1 METHSVQ
8 TFSTPTTLQTD
19 LSLLLR
25 ALNTRF
31 SQARE
36 AIDPGR
42 LKQILGHPHLSEYTP
57 RQTLRGLD
65 KCVPACGRYAQTL
78 FTRTVLQDHH
88 YQREQMIANCE
99 EIFEALAAE
108 NPVAVAQELP
118 RVDFKRITTDEFFET
133 YVQRPHPVV
142 IENVGHD
149 PSMYQLDAL
158 VARYGDDIV
167 PMMRI
172 DNGQNYDGP
181 LSDLLEGKSYLA
193 NSDRLFVNHPEL
205 VDNLYSAKF
214 TDYTRMTRISSQ
226 LFISNGGAGSPSHFG
241 KIANTFYQL
250 EGMKKW
256 SLVDPA
262 FLYLVYPLLLPGD
275 AVTALHWQ
283 DETDH
288 ERCPLFRFCPRYE
301 TVLRP
306 GDVLWNPYYWFHS
319 VKNITK
325 RSVAVADRWFGT
337 PGKDFQSP
345 LPLYDLATTLCPQSV
360 DMDTYIQWMMI
371 QQNIT
376 KKQIPWYEKV
386 SHGRRYQAFDSAYNA
401 AAWGLQPP
409 DLSKGVFHH
418 PD

>member
-1 METHSVQ
+1 MQ
-8 TFSTPTTLQTD
+8 TLISRPGVRSD

-25 ALNTRF
+25 ALSTRINE
-31 SQARE
+31 ARQ
-36 AIDPGR
+36 AIDHTR
-42 LKQILGHPHLSEYTP
+42 LEKILLQPHLSEYVP
-57 RQTLRGLD
+57 QQVLRGLD
-65 KCVPACGRYAQTL
+65 KCTAARLRYVQTL
-78 FTRTVLQDHH
+78 LARTVLQDHH
-88 YQREQMIANCE
+88 YEREQMIADCA
-99 EIFEALAAE
+99 EIFDSIAAE
-108 NPVAVAQELP
+108 NSIAVAEELP
-118 RVDFKRITTDEFFET
+118 RVDFKRITADEFFET
-133 YVQRPHPVV
+133 YVKRPQPVV

-149 PSMYQLDAL
+149 PKMYHLDAL

-172 DNGQNYDGP
+172 ETGENYDGR
-181 LSDLLEGKSYLA
+181 LSELLEGKSYLA

-205 VDNLYSAKF
+205 ADNLYSSEFAN
-214 TDYTRMTRISSQ
+214 YTRLTRISSQ

-250 EGMKKW
+250 EGVKKW
-256 SLVDPA
+256 SLIDPA

-301 TVLRP
+301 TVLQP

-319 VKNITK
+319 VKNLSK

-345 LPLYDLATTLCPQSV
+345 LPLYDFATTLCPQSI
-360 DMDTYIQWMMI
+360 DMDTYIKWMMI
-371 QQNIT
+371 QQNLT
-376 KKQIPWYEKV
+376 KQKIPWYEKV
-386 SHGRRYQAFDSAYNA
+386 SHGRRYQAFDSSYNA